1 MAATASQVVTII
13 ADDLT
18 GACDTGCLFAGQ
30 GLVGVLAAPAL
41 TAADSS
47 VITPVIT
54 IDTESRSLPPR
65 EAAAAIHAAARRL
78 RERLAS
84 GRVFKKIDSTLRG
97 AAGVELT
104 ALLEHGPPFTG
115 ALVCPAFPAQRRVV
129 RHGRLLVDS
138 VPVHESAIARDPAF
152 RGATSDVAGLLAGGA
167 PVVPIGLDDVRAG
180 AEKVAHLLEHHRG
193 ALVAADAETDADLA
207 TLAEAALLAPT
218 TLIAGSA
225 GLGRALSRALG
236 CEAPAVALPP
246 GRARLV
252 VVGSLHPASRAQ
264 LDALLAAGVPLVT
277 ADARGHGDPAPAVA
291 ALAGPARRARP
302 SGHGRRPADREAVA
316 RHLPPRPRASG
327 ARNPDPSWSPAATPP
342 TRCSRRRPR
351 WPRSG
356 RRPRRRAGLA
366 ASSSRTRG
374 EQRNKSRGTMGA
386 PSRAHKAGGSAPPV
400 YPTILG
406 EPS

>member
-1 MAATASQVVTII
+1 MAATPSQVVTII

-18 GACDTGCLFAGQ
+18 GACDTGCLFAGL
-30 GLVGVLAAPAL
+30 GPVGVLAPEL
-41 TAADSS
+41 TADSY

-54 IDTESRSLPPR
+54 IDTESRALPPR
-65 EAAAAIHAAARRL
+65 EAAAAIHAVARQL
-78 RERLAS
+78 GERLAK

-97 AAGVELT
+97 VAGVELT
-104 ALLEHGPPFTG
+104 ALLEHGPFTG

-152 RGATSDVAGLLAGGA
+152 RVATSDVSALLAGGVA
-167 PVVPIGLDDVRAG
+167 VIPLGLDDVRAG
-180 AEKVAHLLEHHRG
+180 AEKVAHLLERHRG

-207 TLAEAALLAPT
+207 TLAEAALAAPG

-236 CEAPAVALPP
+236 CEPPAVALPP

-277 ADARGHGDPAPAVA
+277 ADARGHGDPAAAVA
-291 ALAGPARRARP
+291 ALAA
-302 SGHGRRPADREAVA
+302 GRGALVASAAAPADREAVA
-316 RHLPPRPRASG
+316 RHVA
-327 ARNPDPSWSPAATPP
+327 AAATDILERATPDLVAV
-342 TRCSRRRPR
+342 TGGDTAYALIRAL
-351 WPRSG
+351 
-356 RRPRRRAGLA
+356 RPRRFDLAGAPADGLA
-366 ASSSRTRG
+366 LGRLVLENDGRSLSLLT
-374 EQRNKSRGTMGA
+374 
-386 PSRAHKAGGSAPPV
+386 KAGGFGAADLLA
-400 YPTILG
+400 TLLG
-406 EPS
+406 GTA

>member
-1 MAATASQVVTII
+1 MAATPSQVVTII

-18 GACDTGCLFAGQ
+18 GACDTGCLFAGP
-30 GLVGVLAAPAL
+30 GPVGVLAPAL
-41 TAADSS
+41 TADSY

-54 IDTESRSLPPR
+54 IDTESRALPPR
-65 EAAAAIHAAARRL
+65 EAAAAIHAIARQMG
-78 RERLAS
+78 ERLAQ

-97 AAGVELT
+97 VPGVELT

-152 RGATSDVAGLLAGGA
+152 RVATSDVAALLAGGVA
-167 PVVPIGLDDVRAG
+167 VIPLGLDDVRAG
-180 AEKVAHLLEHHRG
+180 AEKVAHLLERHRG

-207 TLAEAALLAPT
+207 TLAEAALAAPG

-277 ADARGHGDPAPAVA
+277 ADARGHGNPAAAVA
-291 ALAGPARRARP
+291 ALAA
-302 SGHGRRPADREAVA
+302 GRGALVASAAAPADREAVA
-316 RHLPPRPRASG
+316 RHLA
-327 ARNPDPSWSPAATPP
+327 AAATDILERATPDLVAV
-342 TRCSRRRPR
+342 TGGDTAYALIRAL
-351 WPRSG
+351 
-356 RRPRRRAGLA
+356 RPRRFDLAGAPANGLA
-366 ASSSRTRG
+366 LGRLVHENDGRSLSLLT
-374 EQRNKSRGTMGA
+374 
-386 PSRAHKAGGSAPPV
+386 KAGGFGAADLLA
-400 YPTILG
+400 TLLG
-406 EPS
+406 GTS

>member
-18 GACDTGCLFAGQ
+18 GACDTGCLFAGP
-30 GLVGVLAAPAL
+30 GPG
-41 TAADSS
+41 
-47 VITPVIT
+47 
-54 IDTESRSLPPR
+54 RRPR
-65 EAAAAIHAAARRL
+65 RARAHRPRRL
-78 RERLAS
+78 RPDARDRDRHREPRPAVPGGRRRDSRRRRDPCGGRLAE

-129 RHGRLLVDS
+129 RDGRLLVDS

-152 RGATSDVAGLLAGGA
+152 RGATSDVAALLAGGA
-167 PVVPIGLDDVRAG
+167 ARGPARARRRPRRRREG
-180 AEKVAHLLEHHRG
+180 RAPARASPGRPRG
-193 ALVAADAETDADLA
+193 RRRGDRRRTWRR
-207 TLAEAALLAPT
+207 LAEAALAAPG

-264 LDALLAAGVPLVT
+264 LDALRAAGVPLVT

-291 ALAGPARRARP
+291 ALAAGRGALVASATTPADRETIARAPGRGGRAHPRARRARI
-302 SGHGRRPADREAVA
+302 SSR
-316 RHLPPRPRASG
+316 
-327 ARNPDPSWSPAATPP
+327 SPAATPP
-342 TRCSRRRPR
+342 TRCSARSAPRRFDLAGAPA
-351 WPRSG
+351 
-356 RRPRRRAGLA
+356 RRAGP
-366 ASSSRTRG
+366 RPPRP
-374 EQRNKSRGTMGA
+374 RGTTAA
-386 PSRAHKAGGSAPPV
+386 PSRCSPRRADSAPPISS
-400 YPTILG
+400 PRSW
-406 EPS
+406 ERPA

>member
-18 GACDTGCLFAGQ
+18 GACDTGCLFAGP
-30 GLVGVLAAPAL
+30 GPVGVLAAPVL

-47 VITPVIT
+47 VIAPVIT
-54 IDTESRSLPPR
+54 VDTESRSLPPR

-78 RERLAS
+78 SERLAS

-152 RGATSDVAGLLAGGA
+152 RGATSDVASLLAGGA
-167 PVVPIGLDDVRAG
+167 PVVPLGLDDVRAG

-207 TLAEAALLAPT
+207 TLAEAALLAPGR
-218 TLIAGSA
+218 LIAGSA

-264 LDALLAAGVPLVT
+264 LDAVLAAGVPLVT

-291 ALAGPARRARP
+291 ALAA
-302 SGHGRRPADREAVA
+302 GRGALVASASTPADREAVA
-316 RHLPPRPRASG
+316 RHLAAAAARILEHAAPDLVAVTGGDTAYALIRAL
-327 ARNPDPSWSPAATPP
+327 
-342 TRCSRRRPR
+342 
-351 WPRSG
+351 
-356 RRPRRRAGLA
+356 RPRRFDLAGAPADGLA
-366 ASSSRTRG
+366 LGRLVLEDSRSLSLLT
-374 EQRNKSRGTMGA
+374 
-386 PSRAHKAGGSAPPV
+386 KAGGFGAADLLA
-400 YPTILG
+400 TILG
-406 EPS
+406 GAS